1 MFYLLVGVGPYGVT
15 PLDETS
21 AEDAAADAELKEPNG
36 PIVVNAD
43 DMRLVIP
50 K

>member
-15 PLDETS
+15 AFVEPS
-21 AEDAAADAELKEPNG
+21 AEDAAVDAELNEPNG

-43 DMRLVIP
+43 DIRLVIP